1 MILTVKRAKK
11 HRRNLFIIKTL
22 IIIFILFMLTVSVY
36 ILYNKLFIIKTVE
49 SSDDIKQAVEEKVIG
64 KSLLSIKYM
73 EITKLISST
82 YMSYDIKISKL
93 IPGKLVITK
102 KEIEPIIHIIDEN
115 IYINNY
121 GQKFRVKSKQFY
133 SSLKIY
139 GKVSDLQIKKMI
151 NLSNRGIFKR
161 VYVKNGYYI
170 GKRDNDINVVFNYID
185 NTLAKRINRV
195 AKIENGENYTMDIR
209 FKNQVIIR

>member
-36 ILYNKLFIIKTVE
+36 IIYNKLFIIKTVE

-64 KSLLSIKYM
+64 KSLLSIKYR

-102 KEIEPIIHIIDEN
+102 KEIEPIIHIVDEN

-133 SSLKIY
+133 SPLKIY
-139 GKVSDLQIKKMI
+139 GKVSDLKIKKMI
-151 NLSNRGIFKR
+151 DLSNRGIFKR

-195 AKIENGENYTMDIR
+195 AKIENGESYTMDIR

>member
-1 MILTVKRAKK
+1 MILTVRRAKK
-11 HRRNLFIIKTL
+11 HKKNLFVIKIL
-22 IIIFILFMLTVSVY
+22 MIVFILSMLTVSVC
-36 ILYNKLFIIKTVE
+36 ILYNKLFIIKAVE
-49 SSDDIKQAVEEKVIG
+49 SSNDIKQAVEDQVIG
-64 KSLLSIKYM
+64 RSLLSIKYG

-102 KEIEPIIHIIDEN
+102 KEIEPIIHIVDEN

-121 GQKFRVKSKQFY
+121 GQKFRVKSKQLY
-133 SSLKIY
+133 APLKIY
-139 GKVSDLQIKKMI
+139 GKVSDLEIKRMI
-151 NLSNRGIFKR
+151 DISNRGIFKR
-161 VYVKNGYYI
+161 IYVKNGYYI
-170 GKRDNDINVVFNYID
+170 GKRDNGINVVFNYID

-209 FKNQVIIR
+209 FRNQVIIR